1 VLAFH
6 PKKNIQLKVVNSDM
20 GDNNSNYKLYFKI
33 IEKYGP
39 QSFAGIDP
47 NDPLI
52 IEAEEMMR
60 KNDQFIYFGDLILFQ
75 ILYTSK
81 RCMDMMGVE
90 PAKLSASSFFEAGHP
105 DEMNRHLLGRTVLLK
120 QTYDLFRAGSGY
132 KIFSANFR
140 MKNAEGKYDNSL
152 MQFYIYY
159 STIPYKSV
167 FVLKVHTNI
176 NWFKKRKHGYHY
188 YLGDDLSN
196 FRFPDNELLMK
207 GNVFSRREFDILQLI
222 EKGHSS
228 EEVAE
233 KLFLST
239 NTVNTH
245 RRNILRKSETVQMSE
260 LIHNL
265 KEQGIL

>member
-1 VLAFH
+1 VIAFH
-6 PKKNIQLKVVNSDM
+6 PKENIQLKVVNSDM
-20 GDNNSNYKLYFKI
+20 GDNNSNYKLYFKL

-60 KNDQFIYFGDLILFQ
+60 ENDQFIYFGDLILFQ

-81 RCMDMMGVE
+81 RSLDMMGIE
-90 PAKLSASSFFEAGHP
+90 PSALSGAHFIKAVHP
-105 DEMNRHLLGRTVLLK
+105 DEMNRNILGRSVLLK
-120 QTYDLFRAGSGY
+120 LAHELYLAEHGY
-132 KIFSANFR
+132 KVISTNFM
-140 MKNAEGKYDNSL
+140 MKNAEGKYDHLL
-152 MQFYIYY
+152 MQYYIYY
-159 STIPYKSV
+159 SKVPYKSV
-167 FVLKVHTNI
+167 FALKVHTNI
-176 NWFKKRKHGYHY
+176 NWFKKHKRGYHY

-196 FRFPDNELLMK
+196 FRFPDNELLMM

-222 EKGHSS
+222 EKGNSS

-245 RRNILRKSETVQMSE
+245 RRNILHKSGKAHMSE
-260 LIHNL
+260 LIHDL
-265 KEQGIL
+265 KEQGVL

>member
-1 VLAFH
+1 VIGFH
-6 PKKNIQLKVVNSDM
+6 PKENIQLKVVNSDM

-39 QSFAGIDP
+39 QGFAGIDP
-47 NDPLI
+47 NDPI
-52 IEAEEMMR
+52 ILDAEQMME

-81 RCMDMMGVE
+81 RSMDMMGVD
-90 PAKLSASSFFEAGHP
+90 PGALSGAHFFKAVHP
-105 DEMNRHLLGRTVLLK
+105 DEMNRNILGRSILLK
-120 QTYDLFRAGSGY
+120 LAHELYLVEQGY
-132 KIFSANFR
+132 KVLSTNFM
-140 MKNAEGKYDNSL
+140 MKNAEGKYDNVL

-176 NWFKKRKHGYHY
+176 NWFKKHKRGYHY

-196 FRFPDNELLMK
+196 FRFPDNELLRN

-228 EEVAE
+228 EQIAE
-233 KLFLST
+233 KLFIST

-245 RRNILRKSETVQMSE
+245 RRNILHKFGKVQMSE
-260 LIHNL
+260 LIHDL
-265 KEQGIL
+265 KEKGIL

>member
-1 VLAFH
+1 
-6 PKKNIQLKVVNSDM
+6 M
-20 GDNNSNYKLYFKI
+20 RDNKSNYKLYLKI

-52 IEAEEMMR
+52 IEAEEMMQ

-81 RCMDMMGVE
+81 RSMDMMGVE
-90 PAKLSASSFFEAGHP
+90 PAKLSASNFFEAGHQ

-120 QTYDLFRAGSGY
+120 QAYDLHKAESGY
-132 KIFSANFR
+132 KIFSANYR
-140 MKNAEGKYDNSL
+140 IKNSAGDYDNLL

-167 FVLKVHTNI
+167 FVIKVHTNI

-196 FRFPDNELLMK
+196 FRFPDHELLMM

-228 EEVAE
+228 EQIAE
-233 KLFLST
+233 KLFIST

-245 RRNILRKSETVQMSE
+245 RRNILHKSGKAQMSE
-260 LIHNL
+260 LIHDL

>member
-1 VLAFH
+1 
-6 PKKNIQLKVVNSDM
+6 M
-20 GDNNSNYKLYFKI
+20 TDNKSNYKLFFKV

-39 QSFAGIDP
+39 TGFASIDP

-52 IEAEEMMR
+52 IEADEMMR

-81 RCMDMMGVE
+81 RSMDMMGIE
-90 PAKLSASSFFEAGHP
+90 PAALTGAHFFKAVHP
-105 DEMNRHLLGRTVLLK
+105 EDLNRNILGRSVLLK
-120 QTYDLFRAGSGY
+120 LAHELYLAEHGY
-132 KIFSANFR
+132 KVLSTNFM
-140 MKNAEGKYDNSL
+140 MKNAEGKYNNLL

-167 FVLKVHTNI
+167 FVFKVHTNI

-196 FRFPDNELLMK
+196 FRFPDRELLMM
-207 GNVFSRREFDILQLI
+207 GNVFSKREFEILQLI
-222 EKGHSS
+222 ERGYRS
-228 EEVAE
+228 EKVAE

-245 RRNILRKSETVQMSE
+245 RRNILHKSGKAQMSE
-260 LIHNL
+260 LIHDL
-265 KEQGIL
+265 KEQGVL

>member
-1 VLAFH
+1 
-6 PKKNIQLKVVNSDM
+6 M
-20 GDNNSNYKLYFKI
+20 GDNNSNYKLYFRI

-52 IEAEEMMR
+52 IEAEQMMEG
-60 KNDQFIYFGDLILFQ
+60 NDQFFYFGDLILFQ

-81 RCMDMMGVE
+81 RSLDMMGVE
-90 PAKLSASSFFEAGHP
+90 PAALTGAHFFKAVHP
-105 DEMNRHLLGRTVLLK
+105 DEMKRFIIGRPILLK
-120 QTYDLFRAGSGY
+120 LAHDLYLAENGFKVLST
-132 KIFSANFR
+132 NFR
-140 MKNAEGKYDNSL
+140 MKNADGNYDNL
-152 MQFYIYY
+152 LVQFYIYY
-159 STIPYKSV
+159 STVPYKSV
-167 FVLKVHTNI
+167 FTFKIHTNI
-176 NWFKKRKHGYHY
+176 NWFKKHKRGYHH

-196 FRFPDNELLMK
+196 FRFPDNDLLMI

-245 RRNILRKSETVQMSE
+245 RRNILHKSGKAHMSE
-260 LIHNL
+260 LIHDL